1 MKKSLLYIPFILLSL
16 TAFSQ
21 TAEQEKEMNVIIS
34 YVQETQRDD
43 IFEVKNIR
51 TQNDNNE
58 EVITSYYFENENAF
72 CIINKVYAK
81 VQHET
86 TYYLKDNKLIL
97 AIIREDSTKP
107 DEIYY
112 FVKNDSLLNSKDIN
126 EAYPFEEVVGNF
138 NELISEF

>member
-21 TAEQEKEMNVIIS
+21 TAEQENEMNSIII
-34 YVQETQRDD
+34 YMQVNQRDD

-51 TQNDNNE
+51 TQNDKDE
-58 EVITSYYFENENAF
+58 EVITSYYFENENVF